1 MYIVGRSKELIIRS
15 GFNVYPIEV
24 ETALNSHPDVVCS
37 AVIGRRVSGDEEI
50 VACIELTPGTGTTA
64 ADLTAHVAKRLAPYK
79 RPQHI
84 FVLDRLPTSPTGKI
98 LKAKLGPVVESLLKP
113 SV

>member
-24 ETALNSHPDVVCS
+24 ETALNSHPDVVYA

-50 VACIELTPGTGTTA
+50 VACIELKPGLRTTA
-64 ADLTAHVAKRLAPYK
+64 GDLVGACRRPPRTLQAPAAHPHHRQAA
-79 RPQHI
+79 
-84 FVLDRLPTSPTGKI
+84 G
-98 LKAKLGPVVESLLKP
+98 
-113 SV
+113 